1 MLRRAAHVY
10 EGKESTVEESVR
22 VSRALGL
29 REEETG
35 AGARE
40 NGSREVQA
48 RRKQTDR
55 VGLPWGWTYCRDRGH
70 PDRLDTGNVVPVA
83 GLQLQA
89 SWRRDDQFLRGSR
102 RKVDMARLLRHRG
115 WLGASIVPLAAF
127 DARLGSGRLESS
139 TLDVIRLLH
148 IRNK

>member
-29 REEETG
+29 REEEPG

-55 VGLPWGWTYCRDRGH
+55 VGLPWGWDHPRAMEDVAKAAPVWPSEYTY
-70 PDRLDTGNVVPVA
+70 TE
-83 GLQLQA
+83 
-89 SWRRDDQFLRGSR
+89 
-102 RKVDMARLLRHRG
+102 
-115 WLGASIVPLAAF
+115 
-127 DARLGSGRLESS
+127 GSGTEKEKGGPR
-139 TLDVIRLLH
+139 
-148 IRNK
+148 